1 MIKKII
7 YMKIKKQVKNSL
19 IWSLQLGVCWSLSRM
34 ASAARKLL
42 ESLKN
47 RVLGSESDGVCLI
60 QLLRLCYSRSL
71 SQSASA
77 TRSLS
82 ESLSVN
88 IYNSES
94 AGVCLNQLLRLGV
107 FRSLS
112 QFASTYLCDYILFF
126 FVIKYIIYGF
136 RLPPYFLKF

>member
-1 MIKKII
+1 
-7 YMKIKKQVKNSL
+7 
-19 IWSLQLGVCWSLSRM
+19 M

-82 ESLSVN
+82 ESVLISFCG
-88 IYNSES
+88 SAF
-94 AGVCLNQLLRLGV
+94 AGVCLDQRLQLGV
-107 FRSLS
+107 
-112 QFASTYLCDYILFF
+112 
-126 FVIKYIIYGF
+126 
-136 RLPPYFLKF
+136 